1 MRKGLYL
8 KLAASNL
15 AKNRRLYIPHILAGM
30 GLTAVFYII
39 LTLSMDNMLG
49 EVRGGAYLADIMP
62 LGVAVMV
69 VLSTIM
75 VLYTN
80 SFLMKQRQHEF
91 GLYNVLGME
100 KRHIGRILFCE
111 TLISACA
118 VVVGGLFFG
127 AVLYKLAALFLCKVL
142 HIQTVLGFYYISWRS
157 MVPAA
162 LLFAGLYLLT
172 FVFNRIR
179 LARLN
184 PVELMSGSHSGER
197 EPKVKW
203 VFLVLGLLALGG
215 GYFIAITTE
224 KPLQALVLFFVAV
237 ILVIIGTYCLF
248 MAGSIALLKALKK
261 NKKFYY
267 HPKHMTAVSG
277 MLYRMKQNAVG
288 LASIAILSTCV
299 LVMVSTTIS
308 LYAGTETTLEMNYP
322 HELVLSGEYGSSLG
336 LQLGQSPEDG
346 QDTSLEVQALIKE
359 LAWAEAEQ
367 QDVTLTYCGER
378 NSLGAAYF
386 LEDGDLAANQE
397 PDDVYSSTDYV
408 MITYLTQEEYEQL
421 TGETL
426 QLGEGELAWI
436 ATQDVKLGDTLTLA
450 GREYQLTRHLEFFP
464 AEMQTLLSVG
474 LVADS
479 QETLDTIAAE
489 QPSLFTEWNHEVMLD
504 YDGTDEQKA
513 QFEEGLKTA
522 LRSSLQALAE
532 THKDPDAGED
542 VDSGGYG
549 YSWKSRTEQAGY
561 FYGMYG
567 SLFFLGMI
575 LGIVFLFSTALIL
588 YYKQISEG
596 YEDQKRFQVMQQVGM
611 SAGEVKKTIHSQ
623 ILIVFFLPLL
633 TAALHTAM
641 AFPMLTRLMSILF
654 LPSNTLFLLCTLATY
669 LAFAVIYVILYA
681 LTARTYYKIVRR

>member
-15 AKNRRLYIPHILAGM
+15 VKNRRLYIPHILAGM

-39 LTLSMDNMLG
+39 LTLAMDNMLG
-49 EVRGGAYLADIMP
+49 DIRGGAYLADIMP

-69 VLSTIM
+69 VLSVIM

-100 KRHIGRILFCE
+100 KRHIGRILLCE
-111 TLISACA
+111 TLISTCG

-127 AVLYKLAALFLCKVL
+127 VALYKLATLFLCRIL
-142 HIQTVLGFYYISWRS
+142 HIQTVLGFYYLSPRS
-157 MVPAA
+157 MLPTA
-162 LLFAGLYLLT
+162 LLFGGLYLLT

-184 PVELMSGSHSGER
+184 PVELMSGSHSGEK
-197 EPKVKW
+197 EPRVKW

-224 KPLQALVLFFVAV
+224 QPLDALLLFFVAV
-237 ILVIIGTYCLF
+237 ILVIVGTYCLF
-248 MAGSIALLKALKK
+248 MAGSIALLKAMKK

-299 LVMVSTTIS
+299 LVMVSTTVS
-308 LYAGTETTLEMNYP
+308 LYAGTESTLDMVYP
-322 HELVLSGEYGSSLG
+322 HELVLSGEYSSGDSALG
-336 LQLGQSPEDG
+336 IHSGGAPG
-346 QDTSLEVQALIKE
+346 TDTSLEVQQLIKQW
-359 LAWAEAEQ
+359 AWAEAERSG
-367 QDVTLTYCGER
+367 VKITYCGER
-378 NSLGAAYF
+378 NVLGAGYI
-386 LEDGDLAANQE
+386 LEDGGLAANQDPE
-397 PDDVYSSTDYV
+397 GDYYSTDYV
-408 MITYLTQEEYEQL
+408 MIFFLTSEEYQRL
-421 TGETL
+421 TGNDL
-426 QLGEGELAWI
+426 QLGQGELAWI
-436 ATQDVKLGDTLTLA
+436 ATRDVSLNDTLTFAGQEYRLA
-450 GREYQLTRHLEFFP
+450 KHLDQFP
-464 AEMQTLLSVG
+464 APLQNMLSVG
-474 LVADS
+474 LVVDS
-479 QETLDTIAAE
+479 QETLDTIEAE
-489 QPSLFTEWNHEVMLD
+489 QPALYTKWDHEVLLD
-504 YDGTDEQKA
+504 YEGTEAQKA
-513 QFEEGLKTA
+513 RFEA
-522 LRSSLQALAE
+522 SLEQ
-532 THKDPDAGED
+532 TVED
-542 VDSGGYG
+542 NLSQLQIDHNGNDGYG
-549 YSWKSRTEQAGY
+549 YSWHSRTEQAEY

-567 SLFFLGMI
+567 SLFFLGLI

-588 YYKQISEG
+588 YYKQITEG

-611 SAGEVKKTIHSQ
+611 SSGEVKKTIHSQ
-623 ILIVFFLPLL
+623 ILMVFFLPLL

-641 AFPMLTRLMSILF
+641 AFPMLTRIMSVLF
-654 LPSNTLFLLCTLATY
+654 PPSNLLFLLCTLATY
-669 LAFAVIYVILYA
+669 LVFALIYVVLYA